1 MKDKLAVVT
10 VNYNNSRYTVDYVH
24 NILKLCINFNVEIV
38 VVDNHSIETEYTILQ
53 ELENVKNVHL
63 VYSQSNIGY
72 FKGLNL
78 GLMTLQEGLDKF
90 KYTIVGN
97 NDLKYYDGF
106 FDELAKIK
114 VAEDIFVLAPDI
126 ITIDG
131 YHQNPHVRSRLGKLG
146 LLKLKIYFSNYYVG
160 TSLHLITEFFR
171 RKIINKLRNNSN
183 YSPDKEFIYMGIGAL
198 YILTDSFFH
207 KFKKLDDNVFLY
219 GEEAL
224 LANQIASV
232 NGKILYVPE
241 LKVLHFE
248 SISTSKLPSRGRYIM
263 TKKSYKQY
271 RKYL

>member
-1 MKDKLAVVT
+1 MKNRLAVVT
-10 VNYNNSRYTVDYVH
+10 VNYNNSRYSVDYVN
-24 NILKLCINFNVEIV
+24 NILKLCTNFNVEIV
-38 VVDNHSIETEYTILQ
+38 VVDNHSIETERTILK
-53 ELENVKNVHL
+53 ELENVQNVHL
-63 VYSQSNIGY
+63 IYSKSNIGY

-78 GLMTLQEGLDKF
+78 GLMILQEELEKF
-90 KYTIVGN
+90 KYIIIGN

-106 FDELAKIK
+106 FDELTAIK
-114 VAEDIFVLAPDI
+114 VAEDVLVLAPDI

-131 YHQNPHVRSRLGKLG
+131 YHQNPHVRSRMGKLR
-146 LLKLKIYFSNYYVG
+146 LLKLKIYFSNYYIG
-160 TSLHLITEFFR
+160 TSFHLMTEFFR

-207 KFKKLDDNVFLY
+207 KFKKLDDSVFLY

-224 LANQIASV
+224 LANQVASV

-241 LKVLHFE
+241 LKVIHFE
-248 SISTSKLPSRGRYIM
+248 SISTSKLPSRERYIM

-271 RKYL
+271 SKYL